1 MNGETEPKEAEEGF
15 LQKNGKKFILA
26 IVGAVCVTY
35 LAATGEIDPMV
46 AVIYLFTIGGVGAG
60 AITK

>member
-1 MNGETEPKEAEEGF
+1 MNGETTTEETEGGF
-15 LQKNGKKFILA
+15 LAKNGKKVVLA
-26 IVGAVCVTY
+26 IVGAIGITY

-46 AVIYLFTIGGVGAG
+46 AVVYLFTIGGVGAG